1 VPISGHKRGA
11 RQERSVPRFAR
22 QDDASEDF
30 MSATPFDKTKLPSR
44 YTTVGPTRAPHRSFL
59 YAMGLSSEEIAQPLV
74 GVASCWNE
82 AAPCNISLMRQ
93 AQVVKKGVAA
103 AKGTPREFCTITVT
117 DGIAMGHQ
125 GMKASLASRDLIA
138 DSVELT
144 MRGHCYDAIVGL
156 AGCDKS
162 LPGMMMSMVRLNVP
176 SIFIYGGSI
185 LPGTFRGRQI
195 TIQDVFEAVGQH
207 SVGDMSDEDL
217 LEIEQA
223 ACPSAGSC
231 GAQFTANTMATV
243 AEAIGLALP
252 YSCGAPA
259 PYEMRDKFCYAAGE
273 KVMELIAKQ
282 IRPRDI
288 VTRKSLEN
296 AAAVVSATGG
306 STNAALH
313 LPAIAHECGIEFDL
327 FDVAEIFERTPYI
340 ANLKPGGK
348 YVAKDMFEAGG
359 IPVLMK
365 TMLEHG
371 YLHGDCMTVTGR
383 TLAENMEHV
392 HWNDEQD
399 VVLPAN
405 KPITATGGVV
415 GLKGNLAEDGA
426 IVKVAGM
433 SKLKFTGPA
442 RCFDS
447 EEDCFN
453 AVTNRDYKE
462 GEVLVIRYEGPKGGP
477 GMREMLS
484 TTAALYGQGMGDK
497 VALITDGRF
506 SGATRGFC
514 IGHVGPEAAEGGP
527 IGLLVDGDIIEID
540 AVAGTLN
547 VQLSDEDLAA
557 RRENWIARETDYASG
572 ALWKYAQTVGSA
584 RFGAVTHPG
593 GAKEKHCYADI

>member
-1 VPISGHKRGA
+1 MDARAISK
-11 RQERSVPRFAR
+11 E
-22 QDDASEDF
+22 
-30 MSATPFDKTKLPSR
+30 KLPSR
-44 YTTVGPTRAPHRSFL
+44 HVTVGPARAPHRSYL
-59 YAMGLSSEEIAQPLV
+59 YAMGLSPEEIAQPLV
-74 GVASCWNE
+74 GVATCWNE

-103 AKGTPREFCTITVT
+103 AHGTPREFTTITVT

-125 GMKASLASRDLIA
+125 GMKASLVSREVIA

-144 MRGHCYDAIVGL
+144 MRGHCYDALVGL

-162 LPGMMMSMVRLNVP
+162 LPGMMMAMVRLNVP
-176 SIFIYGGSI
+176 SVFIYGGSI
-185 LPGTFRGRQI
+185 LPGSYRGRQI
-195 TIQDVFEAVGQH
+195 TVQDVFEAVGQH
-207 SVGDMSDEDL
+207 SVGSISDDDL
-217 LEIEQA
+217 MEIEQA

-259 PYEMRDKFCYAAGE
+259 PYEMRDRFNYASGE

-288 VTRKSLEN
+288 VTRKALEN
-296 AAAVVSATGG
+296 AAAVVAASGG
-306 STNAALH
+306 STNGALH
-313 LPAIAHECGIEFDL
+313 LPAIAHEVGIEFDL
-327 FDVAEIFERTPYI
+327 FDVAEIFKKTPYI
-340 ANLKPGGK
+340 ADLKPGGK

-359 IPVLMK
+359 IPLLMK
-365 TMLEHG
+365 TLLEHG

-383 TLAENMEHV
+383 TVAENMERV
-392 HWNDEQD
+392 QWNDAQD
-399 VVLPAN
+399 VVRPAN
-405 KPITATGGVV
+405 APISPTGGVV
-415 GLKGNLAEDGA
+415 GLKGNLAPEGA

-433 SKLKFTGPA
+433 KNLRFSGPA

-447 EEDCFN
+447 EEECFA
-453 AVTNRDYKE
+453 AVNERRYKE

-477 GMREMLS
+477 GMREMLA

-514 IGHVGPEAAEGGP
+514 IGHVGPEAAIGGP
-527 IGLLVDGDIIEID
+527 IGLLRDGDVITID
-540 AVAGTLN
+540 AVEGTID
-547 VQLSDEDLAA
+547 VALSEEELAE
-557 RRENWIARETDYASG
+557 RLRGWTPRETDYQSG
-572 ALWKYAQTVGSA
+572 AIWKYAQTVGSA
-584 RFGAVTHPG
+584 RHGAVTHPG
-593 GAKEKHCYADI
+593 GEKETHCYADI